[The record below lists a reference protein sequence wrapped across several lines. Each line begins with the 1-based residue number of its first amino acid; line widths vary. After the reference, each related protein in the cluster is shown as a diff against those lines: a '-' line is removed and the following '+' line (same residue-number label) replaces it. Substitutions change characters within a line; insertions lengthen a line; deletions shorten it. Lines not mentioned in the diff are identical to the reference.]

1 MAAAFQFPEK
11 LNNALT
17 ALSVRSWR
25 LLPFDWHTTAADE
38 ESESEL
44 QPMTSPKTSNDCR

>member
-1 MAAAFQFPEK
+1 MRLHHPVHP
-11 LNNALT
+11 LLAL
-17 ALSVRSWR
+17 LLLLLL

-38 ESESEL
+38 ENESEL